1 MTGGDMLAQRMARLG
16 TETAFEVLA
25 RAKALEAQGRDI
37 IHLEIG
43 EPDFPTPAHIVEAA
57 YRALQEGYTH
67 YTPSAGLAEVRE
79 GIARHARQRLG
90 IPVAADQVVI
100 TPGAKPIIFYTILAL
115 AEEGSEVLY
124 PDPGFPI
131 YASVVTFC
139 GATPVPLPLD
149 PSRGYHLDLDDLE
162 RKLSPRTRLLILN
175 SPHNPTGSAL
185 TAEELKAI
193 ADLLRRWEQVY
204 VLSDEVYHAI
214 LYNGR
219 YQSIASLP
227 GMAERTIVLDGLSK
241 TYAMTGWRLGWGIFP
256 KTLVEPVVRL
266 VINSVSCAPAFVQKA
281 ALAALDGPQ
290 DSVQAMV
297 AEFRARRDLIVAG
310 LRALPGVV
318 CPLPEGAFY
327 AFPDIRGTGL
337 TSRELERRAL
347 EEAGVA
353 LLSGTAFGQYGEG
366 FIRLS
371 YANSRQN
378 IARALERLEALL
390 KRARR

>member
-1 MTGGDMLAQRMARLG
+1 MLAQRMARLG

>member
-1 MTGGDMLAQRMARLG
+1 MLAQRMTRLG

-43 EPDFPTPAHIVEAA
+43 EPDFPTPRHILEAA
-57 YRALQEGYTH
+57 YQALQNGYTH
-67 YTPSAGLAEVRE
+67 YTPSAGLPEVRE
-79 GIARHARQRLG
+79 GIARHASRRLG
-90 IPVAADQVVI
+90 IPIKPEQVVI
-100 TPGAKPIIFYTILAL
+100 TPGAKPIIFYTVLAL
-115 AEEGSEVLY
+115 AEAGTEVIY

-131 YASVVTFC
+131 YASVVSFC
-139 GATPVPLPLD
+139 GARPVPLRLD
-149 PSRGYHLDLDDLE
+149 PARGYHPDLDDLE

-185 TAEELKAI
+185 TSEELEAI
-193 ADLLRRWEQVY
+193 AGLLRRWEQVF
-204 VLSDEVYHAI
+204 VLSDEVYRAI

-219 YQSIASLP
+219 HHSIASLP
-227 GMAERTIVLDGLSK
+227 DMAHRTIVLDGLSK

-256 KTLVEPVVRL
+256 TELVEPVVRL
-266 VINSVSCAPAFVQKA
+266 VTNSVSCAPAFIQKA
-281 ALAALDGPQ
+281 ALSALEGPQ
-290 DSVQAMV
+290 DSVHAMV
-297 AEFRARRDLIVAG
+297 AEFRARRDLIVEG
-310 LRALPGVV
+310 LRSLPGVV

-327 AFPDIRGTGL
+327 AFPDIRQTGL
-337 TSRELERRAL
+337 TSREWEVRAL

>member
-1 MTGGDMLAQRMARLG
+1 MLAQRMARLG

-25 RAKALEAQGRDI
+25 RAKTLEAQGRDI

-43 EPDFPTPAHIVEAA
+43 EPDFPTPPHIIEAA

-79 GIARHARQRLG
+79 GIARHTSQRLG
-90 IPVAADQVVI
+90 IPVKAEQVVV
-100 TPGAKPIIFYTILAL
+100 TPGAKPILFYTILAL
-115 AEEGSEVLY
+115 AEQGTEVIY

-131 YASVVTFC
+131 YASVVSFC
-139 GATPVPLPLD
+139 GATPVPLRLD
-149 PSRGYHLDLDDLE
+149 PSRGYHPDLDDLE
-162 RKLSPRTRLLILN
+162 RKLSPRTRLIILN

-185 TAEELKAI
+185 SSEELGAI
-193 ADLLRRWEQVY
+193 ASLLRRWEQVY
-204 VLSDEVYHAI
+204 VLSDEVYRAI
-214 LYNGR
+214 LYNGQHR
-219 YQSIASLP
+219 SIATFP
-227 GMAERTIVLDGLSK
+227 DMAHRTIVLDGLSK

-256 KTLVEPVVRL
+256 PELVEPVVRL
-266 VINSVSCAPAFVQKA
+266 VTNSVSCAPAFVQKA
-281 ALAALDGPQ
+281 ALAALEGPQ
-290 DSVQAMV
+290 DSVHAMV
-297 AEFRARRDLIVAG
+297 AEFRARRDLVVHG
-310 LRALPGVV
+310 LRSLPGVV

-327 AFPDIRGTGL
+327 AFPDIRGTGF
-337 TSRELERRAL
+337 TSRELEHRAL

-353 LLSGTAFGQYGEG
+353 LLSGTAFGQFGEG

>member
-1 MTGGDMLAQRMARLG
+1 MLAQCMARLG

-25 RAKALEAQGRDI
+25 RAKALEAQGKDI

-43 EPDFPTPAHIVEAA
+43 EPDFPTPPHIIEAA

-79 GIARHARQRLG
+79 GIARHTHQRLG
-90 IPVAADQVVI
+90 IPARAEQVVV

-115 AEEGSEVLY
+115 AEPGAEVIY

-131 YASVVTFC
+131 YASVVSFC
-139 GATPVPLPLD
+139 GATPLPLRLD
-149 PSRGYHLDLDDLE
+149 PSRGYHPDLNDLE

-185 TAEELKAI
+185 SAEEIGAI
-193 ADLLRRWEQVY
+193 AGLLRRWEQVY

-219 YQSIASLP
+219 HQSIATFP
-227 GMAERTIVLDGLSK
+227 DMFHRTIILDGLSK

-256 KTLVEPVVRL
+256 PELVEPVVRL
-266 VINSVSCAPAFVQKA
+266 VTNSVSCAPAFIQRA
-281 ALAALDGPQ
+281 ALAALEGPQ
-290 DSVQAMV
+290 DSVYAMV
-297 AEFRARRDLIVAG
+297 AEFRARRDLVVQG
-310 LRALPGVV
+310 LRSLPGVV
-318 CPLPEGAFY
+318 CPTPEGAFY

-337 TSRELERRAL
+337 TSRELEHKAL

-371 YANSRQN
+371 YANSREN
-378 IARALERLEALL
+378 IARALERLETLL
-390 KRARR
+390 KRTRR